1 MKIQECVLLTP
12 ETTAEN
18 YKLAELK
25 LIWFE
30 PSSGFRRS
38 FPTYVCDLWLY
49 KNSET
54 IQKKLK
60 EK

>member
-1 MKIQECVLLTP
+1 MKKEECVLLTP
-12 ETTAEN
+12 ENTTEN
-18 YKLAELK
+18 QKLLDLNLTWIAQTG
-25 LIWFE
+25 
-30 PSSGFRRS
+30 GFRQA

-60 EK
+60 E